1 MVERQPSKL
10 NTGVRFSSRALFFYL
25 INEALPCMGLSYII
39 CFRESEEMG
48 ILNNIMDIMENI
60 RGTLPLFCIC
70 WGALILSGIFR
81 PQSLFNSFLLLI
93 TLLVSLTTVISAFG
107 SGSGTALTVF
117 MLLTFLVLLCVPIL
131 LIWNG
136 IVMLRRESFSAAN
149 LLSLVL
155 GILIFLGE
163 ASFFYMALMSS
174 SYHSS
179 LTLNILSLF
188 TFSSVFYF
196 SVLIL
201 AFVLYSIF
209 IQYIPKTVKFDY
221 IIIHGGGLINGNK
234 VPPLLASRIDKAIQI
249 FHKSKDQAMIIP
261 SGGKGP
267 DETISEAAAM
277 KQYLLDKGI
286 PEDKIL
292 PEDQSTTTREN
303 LIFSKKII
311 DSRPGGKRTAL
322 VTSNYHVYR
331 CLVLAKS
338 LKIKCIGIGAHVAP
352 YYWPSAVLRE
362 FAAVYLNKK
371 NLIITLIGYFFF
383 VIIPVLSIM

>member
-1 MVERQPSKL
+1 
-10 NTGVRFSSRALFFYL
+10 
-25 INEALPCMGLSYII
+25 
-39 CFRESEEMG
+39 
-48 ILNNIMDIMENI
+48 
-60 RGTLPLFCIC
+60 
-70 WGALILSGIFR
+70 
-81 PQSLFNSFLLLI
+81 
-93 TLLVSLTTVISAFG
+93 
-107 SGSGTALTVF
+107 
-117 MLLTFLVLLCVPIL
+117 
-131 LIWNG
+131 
-136 IVMLRRESFSAAN
+136 
-149 LLSLVL
+149 
-155 GILIFLGE
+155 
-163 ASFFYMALMSS
+163 
-174 SYHSS
+174 
-179 LTLNILSLF
+179 
-188 TFSSVFYF
+188 
-196 SVLIL
+196 
-201 AFVLYSIF
+201 
-209 IQYIPKTVKFDY
+209 
-221 IIIHGGGLINGNK
+221 
-234 VPPLLASRIDKAIQI
+234 
-249 FHKSKDQAMIIP
+249 MIIP

-338 LKIKCIGIGAHVAP
+338 LKIKWLGIGAHVAP